1 MKNKIK
7 EIMAKV
13 LKMDAS
19 SITDDVQQKD
29 IEAWDSLA
37 HLNLVLELESEF
49 NVSFEPE
56 EIGTMTSFKDIETI
70 LVCHTERNK

>member
-1 MKNKIK
+1 MKNKVK

-13 LKMDAS
+13 FKMDAS
-19 SITDDVQQKD
+19 SIADDVQQKD

-37 HLNLVLELESEF
+37 HLNLILELESEF

-56 EIGTMTSFKDIETI
+56 DIKEMTSLELIEHRLQSI
-70 LVCHTERNK
+70 LKNG

>member
-13 LKMDAS
+13 LKIDAS

-37 HLNLVLELESEF
+37 HLNLILELESEF

-56 EIGTMTSFKDIETI
+56 DIKEITSLALIDHK
-70 LVCHTERNK
+70 LQSLLKSK

>member
-1 MKNKIK
+1 MKNKVK

-13 LKMDAS
+13 FKMDAS
-19 SITDDVQQKD
+19 SIADDVQQKY
-29 IEAWDSLA
+29 IEEWDSLA

-56 EIGTMTSFKDIETI
+56 DIKEMTSLELIEHR
-70 LVCHTERNK
+70 LQSLLKSS

>member
-1 MKNKIK
+1 MKKKIK

-13 LKMDAS
+13 IKIDAS

-37 HLNLVLELESEF
+37 HLNLILELESEF

-56 EIGTMTSFKDIETI
+56 EIGVMTSIRSIEHQI
-70 LVCHTERNK
+70 LWHSGDSD

>member
-1 MKNKIK
+1 MKNEIK

-13 LKMDAS
+13 LKMDIS
-19 SITDDVQQKD
+19 SIADDVQQKY
-29 IEAWDSLA
+29 IEEWDSLA

-56 EIGTMTSFKDIETI
+56 DIKEMTSLELIEHR
-70 LVCHTERNK
+70 LQSLLKSS